1 MAAKNVRVR
10 TFAPGGHAT
19 LNIYEKAG
27 IDILEATGD
36 TIKDAMDIT
45 SDIIIDAG
53 YFMHTIMYGIDEGK
67 PIEYAG
73 KAAQRFAVDVAGA
86 AGAIRGSVVIG
97 KARMEKAAAD
107 SAEEARKIREG
118 IKKREA
124 AASASK

>member
-1 MAAKNVRVR
+1 MATKNVRAR

-19 LNIYEKAG
+19 LSAYEKAG
-27 IDILEATGD
+27 LDILAATGD

-53 YFMHTIMYGIDEGK
+53 YFMYTIMYGIDEGK
-67 PIEYAG
+67 PVEYAG

-86 AGAIRGSVVIG
+86 VGAIKGSAAIG

-107 SAEEARKIREG
+107 SAEEARKIREE
-118 IKKREA
+118 IKRRE

>member
-1 MAAKNVRVR
+1 MRAR
-10 TFAPGGHAT
+10 TFAPGGRAT

-27 IDILEATGD
+27 MDILEATGD

-45 SDIIIDAG
+45 SDMIIDTG
-53 YFMHTIMYGIDEGK
+53 YFMYTIMYGIDEGK

-73 KAAQRFAVDVAGA
+73 KAIQRFAVDVAGA
-86 AGAIRGSVVIG
+86 MGAIGGSGVIG
-97 KARMEKAAAD
+97 KARMEKVAAD